1 MIGEKLKILRDSNV
15 IDEETEQFVLSVN
28 HYLLTR
34 KVIDEEEH
42 LDMFLTHLAM
52 ANMRQKKNET
62 PLIMDEDILSE
73 IKKDQKL
80 AESKALWQELA
91 QYSSTVFST
100 DELWFVY
107 MHIINL
113 LNKKK

>member
-1 MIGEKLKILRDSNV
+1 
-15 IDEETEQFVLSVN
+15 
-28 HYLLTR
+28 
-34 KVIDEEEH
+34 
-42 LDMFLTHLAM
+42 
-52 ANMRQKKNET
+52 
-62 PLIMDEDILSE
+62 MDEDILSE

-80 AESKALWQELA
+80 AESKVLWQELS